1 MSHELLLCAGICTLP
16 QLQAHARNQKRSA
29 KFKATTFKNYADLLN
44 YVEDH
49 KLPDT
54 FAEMTP
60 FELYAVDKLAQD
72 FERFPNTMA
81 TVLMSR
87 VTVGWIGQLVKLG
100 RPWALH
106 ADATHKFHIGGW
118 ALTTFGTHCL
128 LWDALAKVLFVYG
141 KYYILIMHYYPLLYD
156 TYAHTS
162 MQAICIQVLMYT
174 HALFYGVYASRG
186 LCNYMCPLLHA
197 LLCIVMHAYVS
208 PSLCNIIQI
217 SPYTILCI
225 AHVSLYE
232 QLIMHSY
239 LSDTLCI

>member
-16 QLQAHARNQKRSA
+16 QLQNHAKNQRRSA
-29 KFKATTFKNYADLLN
+29 KYTASTFKNYADLLN

-54 FAEMTP
+54 FAEFEP
-60 FELYAVDKLAQD
+60 FALYAVDKLAQD

-128 LWDALAKVLFVYG
+128 LWDALAKVLIVYG
-141 KYYILIMHYYPLLYD
+141 IYYILMHYYPLLYA
-156 TYAHTS
+156 TYAQTS
-162 MQAICIQVLMYT
+162 MRIICIQVLMYT
-174 HALFYGVYASRG
+174 HALFYGVHASRA
-186 LCNYMCPLLHA
+186 LCNY
-197 LLCIVMHAYVS
+197 I
-208 PSLCNIIQI
+208 
-217 SPYTILCI
+217 
-225 AHVSLYE
+225 
-232 QLIMHSY
+232 
-239 LSDTLCI
+239 

>member
-1 MSHELLLCAGICTLP
+1 MSHKLPLCAGLCTLP
-16 QLQAHARNQKRSA
+16 QLQAHRRNQKRSA
-29 KFKATTFKNYADLLN
+29 KYKATTFKNYADLLN

-128 LWDALAKVLFVYG
+128 LWDALAKVLIVYG
-141 KYYILIMHYYPLLYD
+141 IYYILIHVLTPLLMHY
-156 TYAHTS
+156 
-162 MQAICIQVLMYT
+162 
-174 HALFYGVYASRG
+174 
-186 LCNYMCPLLHA
+186 
-197 LLCIVMHAYVS
+197 LCIVIQYYTLLMHKPLCGLLYASKFLYVYTCTILRCLCVSQLMQLYVS
-208 PSLCNIIQI
+208 TASCFVMHRHA
-217 SPYTILCI
+217 CI
-225 AHVSLYE
+225 
-232 QLIMHSY
+232 
-239 LSDTLCI
+239 CIT